1 MMSAFAICVLAF
13 VALPFVAGIGLTVW
27 FFGPESIKDGAL
39 PWILYICVGTFIG
52 VMLAD
57 SILEPLFDRY
67 LPGPPIA
74 GEALQ
79 FVIGI
84 WVITMGY
91 RFFFTEYLPALSAAV
106 LSALGLLVFIPLIK
120 SSEKRFKRAE
130 AESE

>member
-1 MMSAFAICVLAF
+1 MSAFVICVIAF
-13 VALPFVAGIGLTVW
+13 VALPFVAGIGLTVLV
-27 FFGPESIKDGAL
+27 FGPESIKDGAL
-39 PWILYICVGTFIG
+39 PWILYICVGTLLA

-67 LPGPPIA
+67 LPGQPIA

-106 LSALGLLVFIPLIK
+106 LSALGLLLFIPLIK
-120 SSEKRFKRAE
+120 RSEKRFKRAE
-130 AESE
+130 GDSE